1 MALPKR
7 NLQVSLKHTHMAQ
20 ACGVWKPAPTHI
32 SDDDDLKMHIPKM
45 QKHIEPELSKYFK
58 SCITKDFVIY
68 DAAAAM
74 DRCFMYSSVF
84 HIEQ

>member
-1 MALPKR
+1 
-7 NLQVSLKHTHMAQ
+7 
-20 ACGVWKPAPTHI
+20 
-32 SDDDDLKMHIPKM
+32 MHIPKM